1 MNYARSF
8 HFEGRQ
14 IAVHASADGRLWFCA
29 EAICAVL
36 CFSDSQAALL
46 YHCKPSGILFGNEAS
61 PQAMID
67 LRNLLQLSHHSPPS
81 HAARLHDWLCN
92 CVLAS
97 QLGHSGK
104 PQRHQLT
111 TNDQQLQLLRWQES
125 WWLEMQDAVELFGS
139 GNEPLPR
146 PSHPE

>member
-1 MNYARSF
+1 
-8 HFEGRQ
+8 
-14 IAVHASADGRLWFCA
+14 
-29 EAICAVL
+29 
-36 CFSDSQAALL
+36 
-46 YHCKPSGILFGNEAS
+46 
-61 PQAMID
+61 
-67 LRNLLQLSHHSPPS
+67 
-81 HAARLHDWLCN
+81 
-92 CVLAS
+92 VLAS